1 MAGGINEFM
10 TKDVNEITTGEP
22 VKSSSEPDRL
32 PGWIE
37 SRIESCDL
45 FDAMIPLERL
55 RSGLG
60 EGVQGIDLVGKAL
73 WITFAVVVI
82 TGIGLLAGY
91 SPSTAGAFSSVV
103 NIQNG
108 GGLGWLMRG
117 AHKYGTDLFVIL
129 AVIRLARLAY
139 RRSYKSGGEITWIA
153 AIGVLLVGIISG
165 VTGYLLVWN
174 QRIFTSGRLLDRGVW
189 NFEDIYPLGGL
200 GLRGWAGD
208 VLSGPDGL
216 SQEVLTRVFEVHI
229 GLSLIVIF
237 LVFFWR
243 NMKRNQVPVKSHFSL
258 KIPGSLLW
266 TILGGLAF
274 LALVF
279 PVPLGIPSD
288 GVLKPHPI
296 FADWYALAF
305 YEFSSMFKPHM
316 NGVILSLGV
325 LLAILLPW
333 VDRSLKQGPR
343 PAVTSLIV
351 ASLLT
356 WFILTI
362 KALGWAITYPE
373 VLITLS
379 VIWFVSFGI
388 GYLREIRERKPET
401 GSEDGGGQ

>member
-1 MAGGINEFM
+1 M
-10 TKDVNEITTGEP
+10 TKDVNEIATGEP
-22 VKSSSEPDRL
+22 EKTSSGPDRL
-32 PGWIE
+32 PTWIE

-82 TGIGLLAGY
+82 TGIVLLAGY

-129 AVIRLARLAY
+129 AVIRLARIAF

-174 QRIFTSGRLLDRGVW
+174 QRIFTSERLLDRGVW

-200 GLRGWAGD
+200 GLRGWVGD
-208 VLSGPDGL
+208 VLLGPDGL

-243 NMKRNQVPVKSHFSL
+243 NMKRNQVPVYSHFSL
-258 KIPGSLLW
+258 KIPVSLIW
-266 TILGGLAF
+266 TIIGGLLF

-305 YEFSSMFKPHM
+305 YEFTSMFQPGM

-333 VDRSLKQGPR
+333 VDRSVKQGPR
-343 PAVTSLIV
+343 PAVTTLIV

-362 KALGWAITYPE
+362 KALGWEITYPE

-379 VIWFVSFGI
+379 VIWFVSFAV
-388 GYLREIRERKPET
+388 GYIREFRERKPEIEA
-401 GSEDGGGQ
+401 EDGGGQ